1 LAATNRALVERL
13 LADLWSRG
21 DLGAADELFAPGF
34 VVHNPAFPEQPPA
47 AGGPAMMKQAVASFR
62 AAFPDLRLVL
72 EDLVDG
78 GERVAFRWSGGGT
91 QRAEFA
97 GIPPTGQAIV
107 YSGITIARMEKGKMA
122 EAWVYDNYPLV
133 VQALQDGSS

>member
-1 LAATNRALVERL
+1 MAAANRALIERL
-13 LADLWSRG
+13 LDHLWSRG
-21 DLGAADELFAPGF
+21 DLAAADALFAPGF
-34 VVHNPAFPEQPPA
+34 VVHNPAFAEQP
-47 AGGPAMMKQAVASFR
+47 AGGPAMMKQAVAGFR

-107 YSGITIARMEKGKMA
+107 YSGITIARMENGKMA

>member
-1 LAATNRALVERL
+1 MPASNRALVERL

-21 DLGAADELFAPGF
+21 DLAAADALFAPGF
-34 VVHNPAFPEQPPA
+34 VLHNPAFPEQP
-47 AGGPAMMKQAVASFR
+47 AGGPTMMKQAVAGFR

-97 GIPPTGQAIV
+97 GIAPTGQAIV
-107 YSGITIARMEKGKMA
+107 YSGITIARMENGKMA